1 MFNHPWNNFN
11 DYLKDIKKIEK
22 IYIVILKQV
31 SAKLNQHFKIKK
43 NLRYWKI
50 LIGPW
55 LMSFISAYYEK
66 NLLINTLLKHKGKLI
81 IPVVNLR
88 ENKNISKNYND
99 FFYKNL
105 LSSDW
110 QDYLFSL
117 ILGKKKLKNNVT
129 LIKKKIIIKKIK
141 NA

>member
-117 ILGKKKLKNNVT
+117 ILGKKN
-129 LIKKKIIIKKIK
+129 
-141 NA
+141 

>member
-1 MFNHPWNNFN
+1 MDHKYRNDSSPDDILFNHPWNNFN

-88 ENKNISKNYND
+88 K
-99 FFYKNL
+99 
-105 LSSDW
+105 
-110 QDYLFSL
+110 
-117 ILGKKKLKNNVT
+117 
-129 LIKKKIIIKKIK
+129 
-141 NA
+141 